1 MNSIATGSIS
11 IATMM
16 VTMVTT
22 LVTIATTIFLPQKL
36 ISERKIE
43 AFLPISNQFEAG
55 KHSVML
61 T

>member
-1 MNSIATGSIS
+1 MDSIATGFIS
-11 IATMM
+11 IATEM
-16 VTMVTT
+16 
-22 LVTIATTIFLPQKL
+22 VTIATTLVSIATTIVLPQKL